1 MRGKTSSLHTYY
13 RDRLRVSRAEAIR
26 DGRRKLHAHP
36 TRRQYVFQSFLK
48 FFSHTR
54 QSLKLQGIKA
64 QQPSRNPSKSSPNR
78 PLSPHSEDSS
88 KDNSVTK

>member
-64 QQPSRNPSKSSPNR
+64 LQPDHDPIYRGINRADIPTPN
-78 PLSPHSEDSS
+78 DS
-88 KDNSVTK
+88 

>member
-64 QQPSRNPSKSSPNR
+64 LQPDHDPTYRGINRADIPTPN
-78 PLSPHSEDSS
+78 DS
-88 KDNSVTK
+88 